1 LATSNQEQHKFVS
14 APSWCAEMGTI
25 IDFEVLAEE
34 LGVSASEA
42 FRIALDYYIAMKE
55 HEEGLEDE

>member
-1 LATSNQEQHKFVS
+1 
-14 APSWCAEMGTI
+14 MGTI